1 MKQWLQMLWRQ
12 TLRRLGRSGLVALA
26 LLGGAALAVAW
37 MPRLEQRGDQLRE
50 ALAAAAAAAS
60 VPAPTRV
67 RRVPVGE
74 QLGEFIAAFP
84 PLNRNAADLDEV
96 FESAS
101 RHHLQLL
108 KGEYQFKQEPN
119 APLATYSATFP
130 VRTDYG
136 AIKAFAADV
145 LRALPNA
152 SMDELRMSRSDAG
165 STTIDSVLRFT
176 FVYRSR

>member
-1 MKQWLQMLWRQ
+1 MKHRLQRLWRQ
-12 TLRRLGRSGLVALA
+12 ALRRLGRSGLVALA
-26 LLGGAALAVAW
+26 LLAGAALVAAW
-37 MPRLEQRGDQLRE
+37 MPRLEQRGDQLRA
-50 ALAAAAAAAS
+50 ALAAAASAS
-60 VPAPTRV
+60 APAPMAV

-84 PLNRNAADLDEV
+84 PLARNAADLDEV

-119 APLATYSATFP
+119 APLVTYSATFP
-130 VRTDYG
+130 VRNDY
-136 AIKAFAADV
+136 AATKAFAADV

-152 SMDELRMSRSDAG
+152 SLDELRMSRSDAG
-165 STTIDSVLRFT
+165 STTIDSVVRFT

>member
-1 MKQWLQMLWRQ
+1 
-12 TLRRLGRSGLVALA
+12 
-26 LLGGAALAVAW
+26 
-37 MPRLEQRGDQLRE
+37 
-50 ALAAAAAAAS
+50 
-60 VPAPTRV
+60 
-67 RRVPVGE
+67 
-74 QLGEFIAAFP
+74 
-84 PLNRNAADLDEV
+84 
-96 FESAS
+96 
-101 RHHLQLL
+101 
-108 KGEYQFKQEPN
+108 
-119 APLATYSATFP
+119 